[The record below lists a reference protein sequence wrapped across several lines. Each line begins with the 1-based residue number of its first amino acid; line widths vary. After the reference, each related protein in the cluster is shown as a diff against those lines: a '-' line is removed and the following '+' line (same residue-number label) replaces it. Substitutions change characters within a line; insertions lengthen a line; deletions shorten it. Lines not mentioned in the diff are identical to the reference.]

1 MADEQMIGQKKRAE
15 REDFGV
21 QNRTLGKTFAFY
33 KLFQQICF
41 VFVNANNKM
50 SYL

>member
-21 QNRTLGKTFAFY
+21 QNRTLGKTFSFY
-33 KLFQQICF
+33 QQFQKICF
-41 VFVNANNKM
+41 VFENAINKM